1 MPVFGLQPQILEERL
16 TIDLTSRVVVR
27 ILQGIPGG
35 ALREKSR
42 HKIRLKPVTENMNVQ
57 RSSKIGEA
65 GEQMACDFLLSR
77 GHQILDRNW
86 RSGHLELDIVSEGP
100 DGLHFVEVK
109 ARMAPVTTA
118 TMTDQVNTVKRKRI
132 SAAALQYLNK
142 KHLAGKEVYFD
153 IVSVMFDGK
162 ETVVRYF
169 PQAWIPMY
177 V

>member
-1 MPVFGLQPQILEERL
+1 
-16 TIDLTSRVVVR
+16 
-27 ILQGIPGG
+27 
-35 ALREKSR
+35 
-42 HKIRLKPVTENMNVQ
+42 MNVQ

-109 ARMAPVTTA
+109 ARTAPVTTA

-153 IVSVMFDGK
+153 IVTVLFDGK

>member
-1 MPVFGLQPQILEERL
+1 
-16 TIDLTSRVVVR
+16 
-27 ILQGIPGG
+27 
-35 ALREKSR
+35 
-42 HKIRLKPVTENMNVQ
+42 MNVL
-57 RSSKIGEA
+57 RTSKIGEL

-86 RSGHLELDIVSEGP
+86 RAGHLELDIVTEAP

-109 ARMAPVTTA
+109 ARTAPVTT
-118 TMTDQVNTVKRKRI
+118 TVLDQVNPVKQKRI
-132 SAAALQYLNK
+132 CAAALQYLNK
-142 KHLAGKEVYFD
+142 KHLCGGEVFFD
-153 IVSVMFDGK
+153 IVSVLFNGT

>member
-1 MPVFGLQPQILEERL
+1 
-16 TIDLTSRVVVR
+16 
-27 ILQGIPGG
+27 
-35 ALREKSR
+35 
-42 HKIRLKPVTENMNVQ
+42 MNVQ
-57 RSSKIGEA
+57 KRSKIGEA
-65 GEQMACDFLLSR
+65 GEQMACDFLQTR

-109 ARMAPVTTA
+109 ARTAPVTTSV
-118 TMTDQVNTVKRKRI
+118 TDQVNTIKQKRI

-142 KHLAGKEVYFD
+142 NHLDGKEVYFD
-153 IVSVMFDGK
+153 IVSVLFDGR
-162 ETVVRYF
+162 ETIVRYF